1 MNVYAPLRIR
11 RFIRLL
17 GWPRPTYGRHVVRGS
32 LEPKQDGMILRWYDS
47 GNYDY
52 ALLEI
57 NLQPNVRACVFAIRY
72 RLCTGWYEI
81 SPLISDHCLQ
91 NEVQRLD
98 EYLAYK
104 WFSSNKNRH
113 RYRLLHP
120 ECSGWTWKRLRS
132 ESPPFYP
139 ASLQCIMSSRKN
151 KGRG

>member
-1 MNVYAPLRIR
+1 MRYVMNVYAPLRIR

-81 SPLISDHCLQ
+81 SPGIETGTQLVSVHKNIAIPC
-91 NEVQRLD
+91 EVTGSL
-98 EYLAYK
+98 
-104 WFSSNKNRH
+104 
-113 RYRLLHP
+113 
-120 ECSGWTWKRLRS
+120 
-132 ESPPFYP
+132 PPWM
-139 ASLQCIMSSRKN
+139 AM
-151 KGRG
+151 GRP